1 MRNIEYYQEKYD
13 KIVERATNLLKDQ
26 PSNREGMS
34 KYMRRLTYLK
44 GIIFALE
51 DNKK

>member
-1 MRNIEYYQEKYD
+1 MKNIEYYKDKYD
-13 KIVERATNLLKDQ
+13 KIVEKAINLLKYQ

-44 GIIFALE
+44 GIMFALE
-51 DNKK
+51 DKRT